1 MVSRRALLALP
12 ALAACRRRAKAFA
25 GYAFIANQEG
35 GALAVVDL
43 EVMAVAK
50 HISVQGS
57 PTEVLAP
64 RTRSAVYALTPDTGS
79 IHEIDTGT
87 LKLARKTWLGARP
100 VTMALSA
107 DEKFGYAATADPA
120 SLVAVSLDDLRP
132 AWRLRLPEEP
142 FSFQLAPDGKTAA
155 VGSAASVR
163 LIGLDARRVGQALG
177 EGRFGQLRFLS
188 NSSSLIAADLD
199 RRRLSVYSVAASRLI
214 THLPLAVR
222 PDYLCFNSDG
232 GQLFVTGEGMD
243 AVVIVYPYNTPEVAE
258 TVLAGHAPGPM
269 AASGPGSNLLF
280 VASPVSGEVSILS
293 IATHRVI
300 ALAQAGADPGY
311 IAITPDDEF
320 ALVLNRASGD
330 VTVLRVS
337 TIQPNRYKSAG
348 LLTVIPV
355 GSRPVSAGFHS
366 V

>member
-1 MVSRRALLALP
+1 MLALP
-12 ALAACRRRAKAFA
+12 ALAACRRRTNSFA

-50 HISVQGS
+50 HIAVQGS
-57 PTEVLAP
+57 PAEVLAP
-64 RTRSAVYALTPDTGS
+64 RSRAAVYALTPDTAS
-79 IHEIDTGT
+79 IHEIDTAT
-87 LKLARKTWLGARP
+87 LKLARAASIGGRP

-107 DEKFGYAATADPA
+107 DETFLFAVTAEPS
-120 SLVAVSLDDLRP
+120 SLVAVPLDDLRP
-132 AWRLRLPEEP
+132 AWRLRLSEEP
-142 FSFQLAPDGKTAA
+142 TSFQLAPDGQTAA
-155 VGSAASVR
+155 VGSNGAVR
-163 LIGLDARRVGQALG
+163 LIDLQARRLGPPLG
-177 EGRFGQLRFLS
+177 ESRYGQLRFLS

-199 RRRLSVYSVAASRLI
+199 HRRLSVYSVAAARLI
-214 THLPLAVR
+214 THLPVAVR
-222 PDYLCFNSDG
+222 PDYLCFSSDG

-269 AASGPGSNLLF
+269 AASGPDSNLLF
-280 VASPVSGEVSILS
+280 VASPLSGEVSILS
-293 IATHRVI
+293 ITTHRLI
-300 ALAQAGADPGY
+300 ALAQAGAEPGY

-337 TIQPNRYKSAG
+337 TIEPNRYKSAG